1 MTRIRHS
8 IPTLLVLLSMGAV
21 GACNPEGPTGP
32 KSFSLFDVY
41 GIWKVRMDTP
51 DCGPAEEFFL
61 DFGPFGIEP
70 TQDSVRIS
78 GTWYLDEK
86 NPDTPGLTGYI
97 YRDSGLAYFRLDDF
111 DTKVIEGIFVSNK
124 NFAGAYRELGG
135 CVNRL
140 RGKFLE

>member
-1 MTRIRHS
+1 MTRIRAPLLILS
-8 IPTLLVLLSMGAV
+8 ILLSV

-32 KSFSLFDVY
+32 RSFSIFDVY
-41 GIWKVRMDTP
+41 GIWKVRMD
-51 DCGPAEEFFL
+51 DAGCGPAKELFL

-78 GTWYLDEK
+78 GTWYLDQA
-86 NPDTPGLTGYI
+86 NPDTPKLTGHI
-97 YRDSGLAYFRLDDF
+97 FRNSGLAYFSLDDF
-111 DTKVIEGIFVSNK
+111 DTKIIQGIFVSNK
-124 NFAGAYRELGG
+124 DFAGAYRELGG